1 MAKKLFILAGPNGS
15 GKSTLYRKLIGKYK
29 VLSKLP
35 FVNPDDIAKEIFG
48 DFLPNGSKESNQKM
62 LIAGKEAIKRRKQ
75 FLAEEISFGLE
86 TTFSGNSEK
95 QLIDDAIGKGYDL
108 YIVYIALSDPLLNV
122 QRVRARVQNKGHF
135 VDPAIVIRRYHK
147 SMQQI
152 IEVAPKVKALYLFDN
167 SETHYKRIASLRK
180 SGARGEQNIILNT
193 PLPQWSKEI
202 INDLINQK
210 IPNDETVQAIEDARN
225 GNHMTKIVSG
235 KHKK

>member
-29 VLSKLP
+29 TLLTLP

-48 DFLPNGSKESNQKM
+48 DFLPNGSNESNQKM
-62 LIAGKEAIKRRKQ
+62 LRAGKEAIKRRKQ
-75 FLAEEISFGLE
+75 FLHDGISFGLE

-95 QLIDDAIGKGYDL
+95 KLIDNAIEKGYDL

-122 QRVRARVQNKGHF
+122 QRVRTRVQNKGHF
-135 VDPAIVIRRYHK
+135 VDPAVVVRRYHK

-167 SETHYKRIASLRK
+167 SQTNYKRIASLRK
-180 SGARGEQNIILNT
+180 SGAREEQDILLNT

-202 INDLINQK
+202 INNLINQK
-210 IPNDETVQAIEDARN
+210 IPNDETAEVIEDARN
-225 GNHMTKIVSG
+225 AKHMTKIVSG
-235 KHKK
+235 KD

>member
-29 VLSKLP
+29 TLSKLP

-48 DFLPNGSKESNQKM
+48 DFLPNGSNESNQKM
-62 LIAGKEAIKRRKQ
+62 LRAGKEAITRRKQ
-75 FLAEEISFGLE
+75 FLHDGISFGLE

-95 QLIDDAIGKGYDL
+95 QLIDDAIKKGYEL

-122 QRVRARVQNKGHF
+122 QRVRTRVQNKGHF
-135 VDPAIVIRRYHK
+135 VDPGIVVRRYHK

-152 IEVAPKVKALYLFDN
+152 KKVAPKAKGLYLFDN
-167 SETHYKRIASLRK
+167 SQAHYKLIASLRK
-180 SGARGEQNIILNT
+180 SRARDEQNIIINT

-202 INDLINQK
+202 INDLVNK
-210 IPNDETVQAIEDARN
+210 
-225 GNHMTKIVSG
+225 
-235 KHKK
+235 